1 MVKQKMDATQ
11 AIAQNIAALT
21 SAGLQPSFDR
31 SVLGRALSPSLAGM
45 KSLAVTVPQDD
56 SKETVDV
63 VFDTET
69 GAIIGW
75 HKTERS
81 KERGLVTLK
90 MAPAFAP
97 SDKKQVQSFIVDKV
111 LKGAIK
117 AIARE
122 IDESIKP
129 AEVLQ
134 RFDADL
140 KLPRLKAA
148 EKKAMQG
155 QRVLLLVHGIFSK
168 TEAAFQGLQASYTE
182 LAKIYGGNLIAYD
195 HFTLSKSTRENAADL
210 LAQLPDGVTLDI
222 ICHSR
227 GAGVVRFLIES
238 AANRKI
244 LQQRGIQVGTVC
256 FVAGACEG
264 SPLATRDAADRL
276 FKLLAQLAALSGAQS
291 LPFVKALGLV
301 IRAAASGALLFP
313 GVKAMNPAG
322 SEVQALAR
330 SKATAATQYCY
341 IRANFDPKNL
351 IARFAEEAVIDK
363 RVFRGAA
370 NDCIVPW
377 IGASASND
385 YLPAFDA
392 KHDLLGFGPS
402 GGEQHTV
409 WHTNFF
415 DQKAVRNS
423 LVNVL
428 RQGNE

>member
-1 MVKQKMDATQ
+1 MVKQGMDVAKVIK
-11 AIAQNIAALT
+11 ANIATLN
-21 SAGLQPSFDR
+21 SVGLQASFDGAA
-31 SVLGRALSPSLAGM
+31 LGKALSPALAEM
-45 KSLAVTVPQDD
+45 KSLAITLPLDD

-63 VFDTET
+63 VFDEQT

-90 MAPAFAP
+90 MAPGFAIP
-97 SDKKQVQSFIVDKV
+97 GKTQVRSFIVDKV
-111 LKGAIK
+111 VKGAIN
-117 AIARE
+117 AIAKE
-122 IDESIKP
+122 IDEAIKP

-134 RFDADL
+134 RFDAEL
-140 KLPRLKAA
+140 KLPQLKAG

-168 TEAAFQGLQASYTE
+168 TASAFAGLQASYQD
-182 LAKIYGGNLIAYD
+182 LARIYGADIIAYD
-195 HFTLSKSTRENAADL
+195 HFTLCKSTKENAADL
-210 LAQLPDGVTLDI
+210 LAQLPDGVHLDI
-222 ICHSR
+222 VCHSR
-227 GAGVVRFLIES
+227 GAGVVRFLVENAS
-238 AANRKI
+238 NRKA

-256 FVAGACEG
+256 FIAGACEG
-264 SPLATRDAADRL
+264 SPLATKQAADSL

-301 IRAAASGALLFP
+301 IRAAASGALMFP
-313 GVKAMNPAG
+313 GVKAMDPDGPEIKALAG
-322 SEVQALAR
+322 SN
-330 SKATAATQYCY
+330 ATAAVKYRY

-377 IGASASND
+377 NGAGASKD
-385 YLPAFDA
+385 YLPSFDA
-392 KHDLLGFGPS
+392 KLDLLGFGP
-402 GGEQHTV
+402 GGDAQHTV

-423 LVNVL
+423 LVNAL
-428 RQGNE
+428 GQGNG